1 MPKADDPVFNAFV
14 DLAHSFKPA
23 VNVPKLNCGVGRKSA
38 KAADGRKMMI
48 FKTDCPDVKSD
59 WNIKM
64 RKEDWAIA
72 KKSLYET
79 RDKDGHI
86 I

>member
-1 MPKADDPVFNAFV
+1 
-14 DLAHSFKPA
+14 
-23 VNVPKLNCGVGRKSA
+23 
-38 KAADGRKMMI
+38 MMI